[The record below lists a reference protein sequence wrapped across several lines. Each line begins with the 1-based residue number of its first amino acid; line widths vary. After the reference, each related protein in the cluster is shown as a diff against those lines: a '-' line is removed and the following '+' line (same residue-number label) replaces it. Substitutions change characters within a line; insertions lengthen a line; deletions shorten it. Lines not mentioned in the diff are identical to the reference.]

1 MHIRHMKLSKQYV
14 NIYRLQKKWIWT
26 YQYLLNITWL
36 EHIYTHRCVYFH
48 TANKEMTKT
57 EIHPDHSIMTKIKSF
72 NTKLKENPKIHSF
85 RKNTQK
91 IPNVWICLQVYVLYL
106 HTLQI
111 MMKIQ
116 IKTLHLKEYINWII

>member
-1 MHIRHMKLSKQYV
+1 
-14 NIYRLQKKWIWT
+14 
-26 YQYLLNITWL
+26 
-36 EHIYTHRCVYFH
+36 
-48 TANKEMTKT
+48 MTKT

-85 RKNTQK
+85 RKHTQK

-116 IKTLHLKEYINWII
+116 IKSLHLKEYINWII

>member
-1 MHIRHMKLSKQYV
+1 
-14 NIYRLQKKWIWT
+14 
-26 YQYLLNITWL
+26 
-36 EHIYTHRCVYFH
+36 
-48 TANKEMTKT
+48 MTKT

-72 NTKLKENPKIHSF
+72 NTKLKENPKINCF
-85 RKNTQK
+85 KKNKKK
-91 IPNVWICLQVYVLYL
+91 IPNVWIRLQVYVLYL

>member
-1 MHIRHMKLSKQYV
+1 
-14 NIYRLQKKWIWT
+14 
-26 YQYLLNITWL
+26 
-36 EHIYTHRCVYFH
+36 
-48 TANKEMTKT
+48 MTKT

-85 RKNTQK
+85 KKNKKK
-91 IPNVWICLQVYVLYL
+91 IPNVWIRLQVYVLYL

-116 IKTLHLKEYINWII
+116 IKTLHLKEYINWIIW

>member
-1 MHIRHMKLSKQYV
+1 MKLSQQYV
-14 NIYRLQKKWIWT
+14 NINKLQKKWIWT

-36 EHIYTHRCVYFH
+36 EHIYTQRCVYFH

>member
-1 MHIRHMKLSKQYV
+1 MKLSQQYV
-14 NIYRLQKKWIWT
+14 NINKLQKKWIWT

-36 EHIYTHRCVYFH
+36 EHIYTQRCVYFH

-72 NTKLKENPKIHSF
+72 NTKLKENPKINSF
-85 RKNTQK
+85 KKNKKK
-91 IPNVWICLQVYVLYL
+91 IPNVWIRLQVYVLYL

>member
-1 MHIRHMKLSKQYV
+1 
-14 NIYRLQKKWIWT
+14 
-26 YQYLLNITWL
+26 
-36 EHIYTHRCVYFH
+36 
-48 TANKEMTKT
+48 MTKT

-72 NTKLKENPKIHSF
+72 NIKLKENPKIKF
-85 RKNTQK
+85 QK
-91 IPNVWICLQVYVLYL
+91 RTKKKKISNVWIRLQVYVLYL